1 MSETTI
7 KDIAKMCGVGVS
19 TVSRAINNHP
29 DINPETKTMI
39 METIQRYGYVPN
51 NSARNLKRT
60 DAKCIAILV
69 KGINN
74 PFFVNMIKV
83 MEKEIQRQKY
93 TMVLRHVDKDEDEVD
108 VALELIKEK
117 RLRGLVFLGGYFSH
131 SEEKLSMLHV
141 PFVLSTVGCKPEQFS
156 KKVYSSISVDD
167 ELESCKMVSY
177 LIEMGHKNIAIIS
190 ADSTDQ
196 SIGRQRLSGYLKAFK
211 EHDMLVDSKLICPMK
226 EEVESY
232 SMQNGYEVTKE
243 LLQSGQDFSAIF
255 AISDELAIGAY
266 RAIHEAGKRVPQDY
280 SVAGFDGLELGDYVN
295 PTITTIKQPVEQIAL
310 ATVELLFDLIAG
322 KKKNQHQIFEAE
334 LIVKESTRRLAE

>member
-1 MSETTI
+1 MRETTI
-7 KDIAKMCGVGVS
+7 KDIARMCGVGVS

-74 PFFVNMIKV
+74 PFFVSMIKI

-117 RLRGLVFLGGYFSH
+117 RLRGIIFLGGYFSH
-131 SEEKLSMLHV
+131 SEEKLAMLHV
-141 PFVLSTVGCKPEQFS
+141 PFVLSTVGCKPESFS
-156 KKVYSSISVDD
+156 KKVYSSISVND

-177 LIEMGHKNIAIIS
+177 LIELGHKKIAIIS

-196 SIGRQRLSGYLKAFK
+196 SIGRQRLSGYLRAHK
-211 EHDMLVDSKLICPMK
+211 EHDMLVDSSLIWPMK
-226 EEVESY
+226 EDVESY
-232 SMQNGYEVTKE
+232 SMRNGYEVTKE
-243 LLQSGQDFSAIF
+243 LLQSGQEFSAIF

-280 SVAGFDGLELGDYVN
+280 SVAGFDGLEFGDYVN
-295 PTITTIKQPVEQIAL
+295 PTITTIKQPVEKIAL

-322 KKKNQHQIFEAE
+322 KKKNQHQIFDAK
-334 LIVKESTRRLAE
+334 LLVKESTRRL